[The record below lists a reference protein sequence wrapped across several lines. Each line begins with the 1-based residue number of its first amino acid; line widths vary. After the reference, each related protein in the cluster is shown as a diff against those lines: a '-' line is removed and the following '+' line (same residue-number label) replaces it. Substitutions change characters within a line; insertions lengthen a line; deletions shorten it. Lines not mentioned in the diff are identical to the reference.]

1 METQGLLTG
10 ATLEEDRMQDAV
22 LLHLSQSFRVTERR
36 TRQDKLRAWVSG
48 CGTHWDATASMGGCF
63 LRFVLFIYFCLFAF
77 LFYLAGRRFRGQR
90 GITRGWEGNEAG
102 VHNVKLTQN
111 QQELKQRMHVGN

>member
-1 METQGLLTG
+1 M
-10 ATLEEDRMQDAV
+10 
-22 LLHLSQSFRVTERR
+22 
-36 TRQDKLRAWVSG
+36 SG

-111 QQELKQRMHVGN
+111 QQEVETENARGELGSICELKTHVKCLSRGLGGERENL